1 MTITGYSRCQCGA
14 ITIITD
20 QGDYS
25 CKARNLS
32 KFFPDTDLRK
42 LKRFHETFA
51 CNHCVNHY
59 GLDLCGYGSGEPFG
73 KCDNSFEACAVPM
86 QVAGAYTRVPG
97 GWTAGF

>member
-25 CKARNLS
+25 CKVRNLH
-32 KFFPDTDLRK
+32 KFFPGIDLRK
-42 LKRFHETFA
+42 LELLHEAFA

-59 GLDLCGYGSGEPFG
+59 GPRPVWLRQRRAIR
-73 KCDNSFEACAVPM
+73 KV
-86 QVAGAYTRVPG
+86 Q
-97 GWTAGF
+97 